1 MSAPN
6 VSRTVDAVVAE
17 SLDRVVHVGRGKVAS
32 GEHVGQTCYRAIAH
46 IDDRA

>member
-1 MSAPN
+1 MSR
-6 VSRTVDAVVAE
+6 VVDAVIAE

-32 GEHVGQTCYRAIAH
+32 GEHVGQTNYRAIAH